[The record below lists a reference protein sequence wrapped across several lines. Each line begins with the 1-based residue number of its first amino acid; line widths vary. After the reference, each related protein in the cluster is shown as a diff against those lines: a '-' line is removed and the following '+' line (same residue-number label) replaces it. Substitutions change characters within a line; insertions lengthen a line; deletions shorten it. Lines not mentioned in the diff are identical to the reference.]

1 MAHRLFVAYSDVLK
15 FFKFRS
21 EFTTSNQSTTK
32 LRRTVSWTTPPFW
45 GWLEPPLWLALLI
58 SLYRL
63 SAVRGLMRVRVIV
76 EVKPSDQD
84 AKARFLSPS
93 PANTGIDT
101 SENTRDVRL
110 SRYPSIR
117 GDARLEFGGELPSRC
132 GHKKP
137 PLASY
142 VHHRS

>member
-1 MAHRLFVAYSDVLK
+1 MVHRLFVAYSDVLK

-45 GWLEPPLWLALLI
+45 GWLEPPLACTANI
-58 SLYRL
+58 SL
-63 SAVRGLMRVRVIV
+63 SAFGRQRPYAGAGYCRSQTIRPGCD
-76 EVKPSDQD
+76 E
-84 AKARFLSPS
+84 ARFLSPS

-101 SENTRDVRL
+101 SESTRDVRL

-142 VHHRS
+142 VHHSS